1 VIARNKRYWSV
12 RRDGRGPT
20 WSEWRD
26 VMTTFALIH
35 GGFHGGWCWDLLVP
49 ELQKRGHRAVAPDM
63 PISDPTCGNVDYAA
77 IVIDALDDVDD
88 DVVVV
93 GHSQGGTTVPYVAAV
108 REVSKLIYL
117 ASAVPFP
124 GESFAEFLQANPTF
138 LNLEIGRPDD
148 RGCMVIDP
156 EVARST
162 FFDDCPQEVAAWA
175 ISNLRSQA
183 ATPIAEV
190 CTLSQ
195 WATVP
200 AEYVVCLDDSA
211 LNPEACRALAYDR
224 LGVVAR
230 EIPGSHSPFLTRP
243 SELADLLV
251 ALI

>member
-1 VIARNKRYWSV
+1 MA
-12 RRDGRGPT
+12 
-20 WSEWRD
+20 
-26 VMTTFALIH
+26 TFALIH

-49 ELQKRGHRAVAPDM
+49 ELRKRGHRAVAPDM
-63 PISDPTCGNVDYAA
+63 PVTDPTCGNVDYAA
-77 IVIDALDDVDD
+77 TVIDALDDIDD
-88 DVVVV
+88 NVVVV

-108 REVSKLIYL
+108 REVAKTIYL
-117 ASAVPFP
+117 AAAVPCP
-124 GESFAEFLQANPTF
+124 GESFAEFLQAHPNF
-138 LNLEIGRPDD
+138 LNLEVEESDE

-156 EVARST
+156 DVARST
-162 FFDDCPQEVAAWA
+162 FFDDCPEDVAAWA
-175 ISNLRSQA
+175 ISNLRNQA
-183 ATPIAEV
+183 ATPVAEV
-190 CTLSQ
+190 CTLTQ
-195 WATVP
+195 LPTVP

>member
-1 VIARNKRYWSV
+1 MA
-12 RRDGRGPT
+12 
-20 WSEWRD
+20 
-26 VMTTFALIH
+26 TFALIH

-108 REVSKLIYL
+108 REVAKMIYL
-117 ASAVPFP
+117 ASAVPLP
-124 GESFAEFLQANPTF
+124 GESFAEFLVANPTF
-138 LNLEIGRPDD
+138 LNLEIGESDD
-148 RGCMVIDP
+148 RGCMVIAP

-162 FFDDCPQEVAAWA
+162 FFDDCPEDVAAWA
-175 ISNLRSQA
+175 IARLRNQA
-183 ATPIAEV
+183 PTPIAEV
-190 CTLSQ
+190 CSLTEFPK
-195 WATVP
+195 VP
-200 AEYVVCLDDSA
+200 AEYIVCLDDSA
-211 LNPEACRALAYDR
+211 LNPEACRELAHDR

-243 SELADLLV
+243 SELADLLA